1 MRKTFMAMAAVA
13 TLTAG
18 ALGGCSALGQQL
30 FKEPVVSL
38 RDVKITGVGLTSAS
52 LDFYLGVYNPNG
64 YTLDA
69 SRLTYTLNV
78 EDTQLATGALDG
90 AFAVQEQ
97 DSTVVRVPVT
107 FSFSGVGA
115 AARQLINSGAVNYR
129 VSGDVAVRTPLG
141 NYTVPYRSTGRYTA
155 FGGNR

>member
-18 ALGGCSALGQQL
+18 ALGGCSALGRQL
-30 FKEPVVSL
+30 FQEPVVSL

-64 YTLDA
+64 YKLDA

-115 AARQLINSGAVNYR
+115 AARQMINSGAVNYR
-129 VSGDVAVRTPLG
+129 VSGDVAVRTPIG